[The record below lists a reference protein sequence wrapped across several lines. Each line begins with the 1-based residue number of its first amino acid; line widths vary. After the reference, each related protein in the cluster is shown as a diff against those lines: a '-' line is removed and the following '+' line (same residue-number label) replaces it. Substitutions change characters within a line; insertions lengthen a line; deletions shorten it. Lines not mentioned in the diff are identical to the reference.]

1 MTNLV
6 DIPMC
11 KKALC
16 INALNTVDFTDET
29 VYDEPCMFRADKSPG
44 VGGIYTVWLGNIAN
58 VIFKPLC
65 HIFSQS
71 LLCNVV
77 QHEWM
82 LSNATSMFNKG
93 KKLRLVVTDQSV

>member
-1 MTNLV
+1 
-6 DIPMC
+6 MC
-11 KKALC
+11 KKAVC

-29 VYDEPCMFRADKSPG
+29 VYDEPCKFWADKSPG
-44 VGGIYTVWLGNIAN
+44 VGGIYTVGLGNLAN

-65 HIFSQS
+65 HIFRQS

-82 LSNATSMFNKG
+82 LVNATPMFNKG
-93 KKLRLVVTDQSV
+93 KKLRLGVKDQSV